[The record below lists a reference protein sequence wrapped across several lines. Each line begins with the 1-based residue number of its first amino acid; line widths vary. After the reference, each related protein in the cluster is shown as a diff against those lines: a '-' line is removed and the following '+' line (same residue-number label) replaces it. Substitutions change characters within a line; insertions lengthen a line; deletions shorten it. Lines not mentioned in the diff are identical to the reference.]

1 MSSSSQNDL
10 DSLFKKVKSADFH
23 PQKDSILEW
32 AQSTVLNTIKLF
44 MSNYFPLNDQS
55 KADILRR
62 IWLFLG
68 TVFDYS
74 VVKSRRYFF
83 FVLLTIL
90 LTIILKWGKNQ
101 FIIFW

>member
-83 FVLLTIL
+83 FVLLTI
-90 LTIILKWGKNQ
+90 ILK
-101 FIIFW
+101 